1 MKRTYSQRQHNR
13 YELVRLRLVDCY
25 GAATVYKMTHAQLL
39 KRISEVVWESN
50 DYKRLSQTYRAMLSE
65 CARCLSDA
73 NYRHLEWVLGTAEG
87 PIPEGRGRH
96 DWSTG
101 RLSQLA
107 QDKTLYGSHM
117 WIGTDKLFGEWKLL

>member
-73 NYRHLEWVLGTAEG
+73 NYRHLEWPDTGG
-87 PIPEGRGRH
+87 PWPP
-96 DWSTG
+96 
-101 RLSQLA
+101 RLEHRPSVPI
-107 QDKTLYGSHM
+107 GSR
-117 WIGTDKLFGEWKLL
+117 